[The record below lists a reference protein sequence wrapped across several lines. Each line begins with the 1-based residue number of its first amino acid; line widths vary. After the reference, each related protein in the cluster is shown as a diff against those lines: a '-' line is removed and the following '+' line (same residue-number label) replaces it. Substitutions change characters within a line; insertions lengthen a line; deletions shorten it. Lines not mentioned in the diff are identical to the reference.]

1 MANLKRIQQ
10 RIDLIPALL
19 EEVAALK
26 PLPSAITR
34 GSQLE
39 SAYSSAD
46 IETLNEHLITWKAQ
60 TSEIVA
66 QEVGSTDRNLL
77 LFNKRWRNSLRDIN
91 YKAELTRKLQNA
103 RSDLRII
110 LQEAKERELAEDP
123 ELTQP
128 QDNVWTLMHPTIE
141 NATKQ
146 HIQDLNYHA
155 ALKAAIAVLNR
166 ENQHT
171 PANKSL
177 SSTNEL
183 QILSGLTTMIQT
195 LATEESISREETLR
209 YLLIISM
216 MIYKVEGVVNYQIDK
231 QKNNNIYEHFQG

>member
-66 QEVGSTDRNLL
+66 QEVGGTDRNLL

-155 ALKAAIAVLNR
+155 ALKEAIEVLNK

-216 MIYKVEGVVNYQIDK
+216 MIYKVEGVVN
-231 QKNNNIYEHFQG
+231 

>member
-91 YKAELTRKLQNA
+91 YKAELTRKL
-103 RSDLRII
+103 
-110 LQEAKERELAEDP
+110 
-123 ELTQP
+123 
-128 QDNVWTLMHPTIE
+128 
-141 NATKQ
+141 
-146 HIQDLNYHA
+146 
-155 ALKAAIAVLNR
+155 
-166 ENQHT
+166 
-171 PANKSL
+171 
-177 SSTNEL
+177 
-183 QILSGLTTMIQT
+183 
-195 LATEESISREETLR
+195 
-209 YLLIISM
+209 
-216 MIYKVEGVVNYQIDK
+216 
-231 QKNNNIYEHFQG
+231 

>member
-46 IETLNEHLITWKAQ
+46 IEILNEHLINWKAQ

-66 QEVGSTDRNLL
+66 QEVGSTDHNLL

-110 LQEAKERELAEDP
+110 LQEAKERELAENP
-123 ELTQP
+123 ELTQQ

-141 NATKQ
+141 NVSKQ
-146 HIQDLNYHA
+146 HIQDLNYPA
-155 ALKAAIAVLNR
+155 ALKAAIEVLNQ

-216 MIYKVEGVVNYQIDK
+216 MIYKVEGVVN
-231 QKNNNIYEHFQG
+231 

>member
-146 HIQDLNYHA
+146 HIQDLNYPA
-155 ALKAAIAVLNR
+155 ALTAAIEILHK
-166 ENQHT
+166 EGQHT

-177 SSTNEL
+177 SATYDL
-183 QILSGLTTMIQT
+183 QIISGLTAMIQT
-195 LATEESISREETLR
+195 LAPEESISREETLR

-216 MIYKVEGVVNYQIDK
+216 MIYKLEK
-231 QKNNNIYEHFQG
+231 

>member
-123 ELTQP
+123 E
-128 QDNVWTLMHPTIE
+128 
-141 NATKQ
+141 
-146 HIQDLNYHA
+146 
-155 ALKAAIAVLNR
+155 
-166 ENQHT
+166 
-171 PANKSL
+171 
-177 SSTNEL
+177 
-183 QILSGLTTMIQT
+183 QIL
-195 LATEESISREETLR
+195 
-209 YLLIISM
+209 
-216 MIYKVEGVVNYQIDK
+216 
-231 QKNNNIYEHFQG
+231 

>member
-1 MANLKRIQQ
+1 MANLKRIQH

-26 PLPSAITR
+26 PLPLAITR

-46 IETLNEHLITWKAQ
+46 IETLNEHLTIWKAQ
-60 TSEIVA
+60 TSEIVS

-91 YKAELTRKLQNA
+91 YKAELTRKLQDA

-123 ELTQP
+123 ELTLQ

-141 NATKQ
+141 SATKQ
-146 HIQDLNYHA
+146 HIQDLNYTA
-155 ALKAAIAVLNR
+155 ALTAAIEILHK
-166 ENQHT
+166 EGQHT

-177 SSTNEL
+177 SATYDL
-183 QILSGLTTMIQT
+183 QIISGLTAMIQT
-195 LATEESISREETLR
+195 LAPEESISREETLR

-216 MIYKVEGVVNYQIDK
+216 MIYRIEK
-231 QKNNNIYEHFQG
+231 

>member
-26 PLPSAITR
+26 PLPLAITR

-46 IETLNEHLITWKAQ
+46 IETLNEHLTIWKAQ

-110 LQEAKERELAEDP
+110 LQEAKERELAEGP
-123 ELTQP
+123 ELTLL

-141 NATKQ
+141 SATKQ
-146 HIQDLNYHA
+146 HIQDLNYTA
-155 ALKAAIAVLNR
+155 ALTAAIEILHK
-166 ENQHT
+166 EGKHT

-177 SSTNEL
+177 SATYDL
-183 QILSGLTTMIQT
+183 QIISGLTAMIQT
-195 LATEESISREETLR
+195 IAPEESISREETLR

-216 MIYKVEGVVNYQIDK
+216 MMYKLEK
-231 QKNNNIYEHFQG
+231 